1 MQRLDSQIVIET
13 PEGIS
18 LPLTPA
24 GPGVRILAFLIDA
37 IIRYSIVF
45 AVFLALQFFGDIGSG
60 IGLVALFLVEWFY
73 PVFFDVFRHGV
84 TPGKKSFHLRVIH
97 DDGSPICF
105 SSSMVRNLLRVA
117 DFLPAFYILGVLS
130 MMSNRRFQRLGDLA
144 AGTLVVYD
152 TTTANFT
159 GTPIEGSQPFPIPL
173 NWQQQQAIIQFSER
187 SNTLSEARQQEL
199 ANLLAPITHDKD
211 QAAVTSLLK
220 VANGILGRQ

>member
-37 IIRYSIVF
+37 IIRYAVLF
-45 AVFLALQFFGDIGSG
+45 AVFFVLQFFGDFGSG
-60 IGLVALFLVEWFY
+60 IALIALFLVEWFY

-84 TPGKKSFHLRVIH
+84 TPGKKSFNLRVIH
-97 DDGSPICF
+97 DDGSPVCF
-105 SSSMVRNLLRVA
+105 SSSVVRNLLRVA
-117 DFLPAFYILGVLS
+117 DFLPSFYMLGIIC
-130 MMSNRRFQRLGDLA
+130 MMSNSKFQRLGDLA

-152 TTTANFT
+152 TTTTSFQGNQT
-159 GTPIEGSQPFPIPL
+159 QGSQPPPIPL

-187 SNTLSEARQQEL
+187 CNTLSEARQCEL
-199 ANLLAPITHDKD
+199 ANLLTPITQDRD
-211 QAAVTSLLK
+211 QTAVTSLLRI
-220 VANGILGRQ
+220 ANGILGRQ

>member
-37 IIRYSIVF
+37 IIRYAIVF
-45 AVFLALQFFGDIGSG
+45 AVFLVLQFFGDIGSG
-60 IGLVALFLVEWFY
+60 IGLIAMFLFEWFY
-73 PVFFDVFRHGV
+73 PVFFDIFRHGV
-84 TPGKKSFHLRVIH
+84 TPGKKSFNLRVIH
-97 DDGSPICF
+97 DDGTPICF
-105 SSSMVRNLLRVA
+105 SSSVVRNLLRVA
-117 DFLPAFYILGVLS
+117 DFLPSFYILGVLC

-152 TTTANFT
+152 SPSPQFAESR
-159 GTPIEGSQPFPIPL
+159 IEGSQPFPAPL

-187 SNTLSEARQQEL
+187 CNTLSEARQQEL
-199 ANLLAPITHDKD
+199 ANLLTPITQDRD
-211 QAAVTSLLK
+211 QAAVNTLLR